1 MDFNQDQS
9 FDRPSA
15 GRSEDRRFI
24 TGTGQYTGDALPDNV
39 LYAEFY
45 RAPIARGRLVRLDCG
60 AARTHVG
67 VHAILTADDAAADG
81 LAFMPWTGTPKRD
94 DGGVPIQ
101 SQKPVLS
108 GGLIR
113 HLGEPVAMVIAE
125 SKQAACD
132 AVEMII
138 AEFSG
143 DRRAAIATD
152 LVLDSPLVWDS
163 GTDNIAAMHIVGD
176 KAAVD
181 AALGEAA
188 HVAILK
194 FDISRMLACPMEMR
208 NSLCYVDNAG
218 RICLRTS
225 SQSPFALRSELAS
238 YFGVTTA
245 DVHVTTPDVGGS
257 FGMKGGLFREDAA
270 LAWAARRLGQSVY
283 WAASRSE
290 SFLSDDHARGVC
302 GTARLGL
309 DGDGNFIA
317 LDVDLNVDVGDYL
330 SRRSMG
336 MLNNLGGI
344 AGQYRTPHI
353 AAQLKFIHTNT
364 VSTAPYRGFGRPE
377 ATYIIERLTE
387 KAARETSR
395 DKMALRLQNL
405 ITPDMMPYKTGL
417 TFNYDCGDFP
427 KVMTAALAM
436 ADYDGFAKRRADA
449 AARGL
454 LRGIGAA
461 NPIEVAGG
469 PLRQVKKDMARI
481 TARVDG
487 SIVIDP
493 GLMSVGQG
501 HETALTRMAQDR
513 LQIAASQIVY
523 RHGDTDLLASG
534 RGNGGSAATVVA
546 GAAVSLGLDQLL
558 TEATALAAEIMQ
570 SPVSYANGY
579 FSARSSGSQDAGQTM
594 SWAELVS
601 HSNQLDGLRVDSEF
615 LPDAPTYPNGCHI
628 CEVEIDP
635 KTGLVTIVDYVGV
648 EDVGT
653 VLNRDL
659 VEGQMQGGI
668 VQGIGQALGEILH
681 YDVSGQLLTGS
692 FMDYQMPIAADI
704 PPIRLAT
711 VAVPTKINPLGA
723 KGVGEAGTVGAL
735 AAVMNA
741 VEDAL
746 ASAGV
751 THFEMPANPY
761 RVWNALQLAN
771 NRLVIGG

>member
-1 MDFNQDQS
+1 MDINADQS
-9 FDRPSA
+9 LDKTAA

-24 TGTGQYTGDALPDNV
+24 TGTGQYTGDTLPDNV
-39 LYAEFY
+39 LFAEFY

-60 AARTHVG
+60 AARTHAG
-67 VHAILTADDAAADG
+67 VHAVLTADDAADDG

-108 GGLIR
+108 GDLIR

-143 DRRAAIATD
+143 DKIAALATD
-152 LVLDSPLVWDS
+152 PNLDSPLVWDS
-163 GTDNIAAMHIVGD
+163 GTDNIAAMHMVGD
-176 KAAVD
+176 EAAVD
-181 AALGEAA
+181 AALDASA
-188 HVAILK
+188 HVTTLK
-194 FDISRMLACPMEMR
+194 FDISRILACPMEMR
-208 NSLCYVDNAG
+208 NSLGYVDDAG
-218 RICLRTS
+218 RSCLRTS
-225 SQSPFALRSELAS
+225 GQSPFALRNEVAS
-238 YFGVTTA
+238 YLGVTTA

-270 LAWAARRLGQSVY
+270 LVWAARRLGQPVY

-290 SFLSDDHARGVC
+290 SFLSDDHARGVF

-309 DGDGNFIA
+309 DGDGNFSA
-317 LDVDLNVDVGDYL
+317 LDVDLNVDVGAYL

-377 ATYIIERLTE
+377 ATYIIERLIE
-387 KAARETSR
+387 KAARETGR

-711 VAVPTKINPLGA
+711 VAVPTKVNPLGA

>member
-1 MDFNQDQS
+1 
-9 FDRPSA
+9 
-15 GRSEDRRFI
+15 
-24 TGTGQYTGDALPDNV
+24 
-39 LYAEFY
+39 
-45 RAPIARGRLVRLDCG
+45 
-60 AARTHVG
+60 
-67 VHAILTADDAAADG
+67 
-81 LAFMPWTGTPKRD
+81 
-94 DGGVPIQ
+94 
-101 SQKPVLS
+101 
-108 GGLIR
+108 
-113 HLGEPVAMVIAE
+113 
-125 SKQAACD
+125 
-132 AVEMII
+132 
-138 AEFSG
+138 
-143 DRRAAIATD
+143 
-152 LVLDSPLVWDS
+152 
-163 GTDNIAAMHIVGD
+163 
-176 KAAVD
+176 
-181 AALGEAA
+181 
-188 HVAILK
+188 
-194 FDISRMLACPMEMR
+194 
-208 NSLCYVDNAG
+208 
-218 RICLRTS
+218 
-225 SQSPFALRSELAS
+225 
-238 YFGVTTA
+238 
-245 DVHVTTPDVGGS
+245 
-257 FGMKGGLFREDAA
+257 
-270 LAWAARRLGQSVY
+270 
-283 WAASRSE
+283 
-290 SFLSDDHARGVC
+290 
-302 GTARLGL
+302 
-309 DGDGNFIA
+309 
-317 LDVDLNVDVGDYL
+317 
-330 SRRSMG
+330 
-336 MLNNLGGI
+336 
-344 AGQYRTPHI
+344 
-353 AAQLKFIHTNT
+353 
-364 VSTAPYRGFGRPE
+364 
-377 ATYIIERLTE
+377 
-387 KAARETSR
+387 
-395 DKMALRLQNL
+395 MALRLQNL

-417 TFNYDCGDFP
+417 TFNYDSGDFP